1 MKTFKHTASVTIARF
16 RAWSAGI
23 HGGRD
28 MARRY
33 YLLSRLTKFGSVR
46 RRFIRHEFPRAALV

>member
-1 MKTFKHTASVTIARF
+1 MTTFKHTADLTIARF

-23 HGGRD
+23 RGGRD

-33 YLLSRLTKFGSVR
+33 HLLARLTKFGTSR
-46 RRFIRHEFPRAALV
+46 RRYARHEFPRAALV

>member
-1 MKTFKHTASVTIARF
+1 MKTFKYTAGQTIARF

-23 HGGRD
+23 RGGRD

-33 YLLSRLTKFGSVR
+33 YLLSRLTKFGPIR